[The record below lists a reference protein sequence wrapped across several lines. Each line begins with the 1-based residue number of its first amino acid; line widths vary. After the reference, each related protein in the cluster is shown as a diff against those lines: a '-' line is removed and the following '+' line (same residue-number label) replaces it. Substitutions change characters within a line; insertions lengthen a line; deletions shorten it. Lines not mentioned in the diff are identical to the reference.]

1 MANSRKE
8 PEAGPRPLAQTV
20 YLTPPSGQTVILE
33 AGTVPTP
40 EQAAL
45 IGEHAYH
52 PPGGGT
58 LPGPGETPS
67 APLARQSPRLGVMEV
82 R

>member
-1 MANSRKE
+1 MATRKADAA
-8 PEAGPRPLAQTV
+8 EARPLAQTV
-20 YLTPPSGQTVILE
+20 YLTPPGGGEAVILE

-52 PPGGGT
+52 PPTGGT
-58 LPGPGETPS
+58 LPGSGETPS

-82 R
+82 Q

>member
-1 MANSRKE
+1 MASSRKG

-20 YLTPPSGQTVILE
+20 YLTSPSGQAVILE
-33 AGTVPTP
+33 AGTVPTR

-45 IGEHAYH
+45 IGEHAYY
-52 PPGGGT
+52 PPTGGT
-58 LPGPGETPS
+58 IPGPGDTS
-67 APLARQSPRLGVMEV
+67 SVPLAQPSPRLGVMEV